1 MSQEQNTSSSGSV
14 RNLPPGKLQNLKKL
28 FEEKDAQA
36 SGATVFGASPP
47 KAAGGR
53 GRPISAPAQP
63 GKPASTGAQPGRPTS
78 TVTQPGR
85 PVSTA
90 TQPKSI
96 PTSSTGQ
103 PKPAPR
109 HGSPA
114 RNKLLG
120 PDLVVVPSAANLPQR
135 PESSPNGGTL
145 PRRQHHVSEKQ
156 EWETSTL
163 EKKAVQKRMSP
174 TVSRRVA
181 QFSDDGAD
189 GEKNGSGVVKRGVD
203 HRFGSP
209 AARTGSPKRLSDPC
223 TDTLDA
229 ASKRNSGE
237 RRRTVDNVS
246 FGPSTESKSS
256 EVKVAEQMKRFEGK
270 PSIPLRPVGTVV
282 AQNAPGNAK
291 IMLDKSGECSD
302 NTDYEVAWDVQRGK
316 IIERLKAIGGDR
328 SSALAIKPSDQS
340 AGKQSAGSKA
350 STSVAISPPKGHASR
365 PSEQPPPP
373 PSKPPRT
380 FAHDDYLQTKCQGLS
395 TSTQNPPTTSRGRQA
410 EGEKHSSVKER
421 VTLLTDGSGDKEEV
435 TLRSGDDKDRDSY
448 SHLGQRQN
456 EVKGIRETPPARPPP
471 PRPRPISEGSALR
484 NRHDVSPGRG
494 RDGSDSDNEGP
505 IVVSLKH
512 GRITGRQVSVSG
524 PHRNPGDQLP
534 DTPEK
539 ADSLQRFPL
548 RKSFSS
554 ECLYTG
560 SMSSLSGLGVEEDPV
575 NGSMMRSYHANNSGE
590 PLYEALI
597 DSEGYAVPHK
607 FLRIQVAQEMEG
619 SKVRTTSYKFYKNQL
634 FSQMC

>member
-1 MSQEQNTSSSGSV
+1 MSQEQSTSSSVSV
-14 RNLPPGKLQNLKKL
+14 RNLPAGKLQNLKKL

-47 KAAGGR
+47 KAAGAR
-53 GRPISAPAQP
+53 GRPTSAA
-63 GKPASTGAQPGRPTS
+63 AQPGRPAS
-78 TVTQPGR
+78 TATQPGR
-85 PVSTA
+85 PASAA

-114 RNKLLG
+114 RNKLLW

-145 PRRQHHVSEKQ
+145 PRQRQHHMSEKQ

-163 EKKAVQKRMSP
+163 ERKAIAQKRMSP
-174 TVSRRVA
+174 TVSQRVA
-181 QFSDDGAD
+181 QFSGDSAN
-189 GEKNGSGVVKRGVD
+189 GEKNGSGMVKQGVD

-209 AARTGSPKRLSDPC
+209 AARSGSPKRLSDPC

-229 ASKRNSGE
+229 ASKRNSSE

-256 EVKVAEQMKRFEGK
+256 EVKVAGQMKRFEGK
-270 PSIPLRPVGTVV
+270 PSIPRRPVGTVA
-282 AQNAPGNAK
+282 AQNAPGSAK
-291 IMLDKSGECSD
+291 KTLDKSGECSD
-302 NTDYEVAWDVQRGK
+302 NTDYDIAWDVQQGK
-316 IIERLKAIGGDR
+316 NIERLKAIGGDR
-328 SSALAIKPSDQS
+328 SSALAIKPSDQG

-350 STSVAISPPKGHASR
+350 STSVAVSPPKGQASR

-373 PSKPPRT
+373 PSKPLRT

-395 TSTQNPPTTSRGRQA
+395 TNTQNTPTTGKGRQT
-410 EGEKHSSVKER
+410 EGERHSNIKER
-421 VTLLTDGSGDKEEV
+421 VTLLTDGSGDKEKV
-435 TLRSGDDKDRDSY
+435 TLQSGDDKDGDSY
-448 SHLGQRQN
+448 SHLGRRQN
-456 EVKGIRETPPARPPP
+456 KVKGIRETPPARPPP
-471 PRPRPISEGSALR
+471 PRPRPVSEGSALR

-494 RDGSDSDNEGP
+494 RDGSDSENEGP
-505 IVVSLKH
+505 VVVSLKH
-512 GRITGRQVSVSG
+512 GRIIGRQVSMSG
-524 PHRNPGDQLP
+524 PHRNPGDRLP

-539 ADSLQRFPL
+539 TGLLQRFPL

-554 ECLYTG
+554 ECLYKG
-560 SMSSLSGLGVEEDPV
+560 SMSSLSGLSVEEDPV
-575 NGSMMRSYHANNSGE
+575 TGSMMRSYHAKNSGE

-597 DSEGYAVPHK
+597 DSDGYAVPHK
-607 FLRIQVAQEMEG
+607 FLRIQVAQETEG
-619 SKVRTTSYKFYKNQL
+619 SKVRTTSYKFYK
-634 FSQMC
+634 SQ

>member
-1 MSQEQNTSSSGSV
+1 MSQEQSTSSSGSV
-14 RNLPPGKLQNLKKL
+14 RSLPSGKLQNLKKL

-36 SGATVFGASPP
+36 SVATVFGASPP

-63 GKPASTGAQPGRPTS
+63 GRPASTGAQPD
-78 TVTQPGR
+78 R

-96 PTSSTGQ
+96 PTSSTSQ

-120 PDLVVVPSAANLPQR
+120 PDLVVIPSAANLPQR
-135 PESSPNGGTL
+135 PESSPNGGKL

-163 EKKAVQKRMSP
+163 EKKDVVQKRMNP

-181 QFSDDGAD
+181 QFSDDGAG

-209 AARTGSPKRLSDPC
+209 AARSGSPKRLSDPC

-256 EVKVAEQMKRFEGK
+256 EVKVTEQMKRFEGK

-291 IMLDKSGECSD
+291 KMLDKSGECSG
-302 NTDYEVAWDVQRGK
+302 NTDYEVAWDVQQGK
-316 IIERLKAIGGDR
+316 ITEWLKVIGGDR

-350 STSVAISPPKGHASR
+350 SASVAISLPKGHASS

-373 PSKPPRT
+373 PGKPPRT

-395 TSTQNPPTTSRGRQA
+395 TNTQNPPTTSRARQA
-410 EGEKHSSVKER
+410 EGARHSTLKGR
-421 VTLLTDGSGDKEEV
+421 VTVLTDGSGDKEEV

-456 EVKGIRETPPARPPP
+456 ELKGIRETPPARPPP
-471 PRPRPISEGSALR
+471 PRPRPVSAGSALR

-494 RDGSDSDNEGP
+494 RDGSDSDNDGP
-505 IVVSLKH
+505 VVVSLKH
-512 GRITGRQVSVSG
+512 GRVIGRQASVSG

-554 ECLYTG
+554 ECLYKG
-560 SMSSLSGLGVEEDPV
+560 SMSSLSGLGVKEDPV
-575 NGSMMRSYHANNSGE
+575 NGSMMRSCHANNDGE

-607 FLRIQVAQEMEG
+607 FLRIQVAQETEG
-619 SKVRTTSYKFYKNQL
+619 SKVRTTSYKFYKNQ
-634 FSQMC
+634 